1 MVDTCEVSRQPP
13 SLVAERAVR
22 YLRDAGAPVSSVV
35 LAREVLAVRTSD
47 EAQATRVLGSAFS
60 GDPRLVYEPGGWR
73 PAPGPA
79 PVDGPAAAPLE
90 PDLAF
95 VLVEARREAP
105 RARLTLVSVAV
116 LRRRGDD
123 VVAATGGELARWS
136 PPHALREEIRRMV
149 GGARPVVHAPP
160 GGLAA
165 LEEWLDEP
173 LDDPLPLPLL
183 GRRRTGIA
191 AGHAV
196 ADLAAR
202 LGLSVRVD
210 EDPSGRIE
218 LVAACFD
225 ALRRSGETWGDLLA
239 ACRGDVHAVP
249 WARFAFT
256 PEDVRQVPSGAGTY
270 RFFDADGRLLY
281 VGKSSN
287 LKRRLA
293 TWFRDDTRR
302 TPRARAIVDA
312 VHRFELA
319 PSGSELEALLREA
332 EQIARDAPSDNVQRR
347 VHPSSARAHRLTSI
361 LVLEPAEAPFVL
373 RAWLIRE
380 GRLLDAVPLGPRG
393 GGLARIARIL
403 ETEFFS
409 PREGPRSS
417 QARPVDVELVARW
430 LSEHRDKAVAFDPT
444 HLKTADEVVERLRWF
459 LHRRE
464 LSDPDG
470 SPILPRG

>member
-1 MVDTCEVSRQPP
+1 MSEKPP

-22 YLRDAGAPVSSVV
+22 YLRDAGRPVPSVR
-35 LAREVLAVRTSD
+35 LAQEVLAVRTAD
-47 EAQATRVLGSAFS
+47 EAQATRVLGTAFA

-73 PAPGPA
+73 PGIVPDEPGELASAPG
-79 PVDGPAAAPLE
+79 

-95 VLVEARREAP
+95 VLIEAAREAP
-105 RARLTLVSVAV
+105 RARLALTAVAAA
-116 LRRRGDD
+116 RRRGG
-123 VVAATGGELARWS
+123 VIVAAAGGELARWS
-136 PPHALREEIRRMV
+136 PPHALRDEIRRIV
-149 GGARPVVHAPP
+149 LGARPVVHAPP

-173 LDDPLPLPLL
+173 LEDPLALPLL

-191 AGHAV
+191 GGHAV

-210 EDPSGRIE
+210 DDPAGRVD

-225 ALRRSGETWGDLLA
+225 ALRRPGESWGDLLA

-249 WARFAFT
+249 WGRFAFT
-256 PEDVRQVPSGAGTY
+256 PDDVRSSPASAGTY
-270 RFFDADGRLLY
+270 RFFDADGRLVY
-281 VGKSSN
+281 VGKSKN
-287 LKRRLA
+287 LRRRLTA
-293 TWFRDDTRR
+293 WFRDDASR

-312 VHRFELA
+312 VHRFELQ

-332 EQIARDAPSDNVQRR
+332 AQIARDAPHGNVQRR
-347 VHPSSARAHRLTSI
+347 VHATPGRAQRLTSI
-361 LVLEPAEAPFVL
+361 LVLEPAEPPWVL

-380 GRLLDAVPLGPRG
+380 GQLLDAIPLGPRG
-393 GGLARIARIL
+393 GGLRRIARIL
-403 ETEFFS
+403 EDEFFS
-409 PREGPRSS
+409 PRTGPRSVR
-417 QARPVDVELVARW
+417 ARPVDVELVARW
-430 LSEHRDKAVAFDPT
+430 LADHRDKAVAFDPT
-444 HLKTADEVVERLRWF
+444 HLRTTDEVIARLCWF
-459 LHRRE
+459 LERRD

>member
-1 MVDTCEVSRQPP
+1 MSTQPP

-22 YLRDAGAPVSSVV
+22 YLRDAGGPVPSVT

-47 EAQATRVLGSAFS
+47 EAQATRVLGTAFG

-73 PAPGPA
+73 PAAIPEGAAVAPA
-79 PVDGPAAAPLE
+79 PPE

-95 VLVEARREAP
+95 VLVEAVREAP
-105 RARLTLVSVAV
+105 RAPLALVVVAAA
-116 LRRRGDD
+116 RRRGEE
-123 VVAATGGELARWS
+123 VVAAAGGELARWV
-136 PPHALREEIRRMV
+136 PPHTLRAEIRRILS
-149 GGARPVVHAPP
+149 GARAVVHAPP

-202 LGLSVRVD
+202 LGLAVRVD
-210 EDPSGRIE
+210 DDASGRID
-218 LVAACFD
+218 LVAACYD
-225 ALRRSGETWGDLLA
+225 ALRRPEEAWDDLLA

-249 WARFAFT
+249 WPRFAFT
-256 PEDVRQVPSGAGTY
+256 QDDVRQVPSAAGTY

-293 TWFRDDTRR
+293 AWFRDDARR

-312 VHRFELA
+312 VHRFDLTL
-319 PSGSELEALLREA
+319 SGSELEALLREA
-332 EQIARDAPSDNVQRR
+332 AQIASDTPAANVQRR
-347 VHPSSARAHRLTSI
+347 VHPVSARAQRLTSI
-361 LVLEPAEAPFVL
+361 LVLEPAEAPWVL
-373 RAWLIRE
+373 RAWLIRD
-380 GRLLDAVPLGPRG
+380 GQLLDAVPLGPRG

-403 ETEFFS
+403 ESEFFS
-409 PREGPRSS
+409 PRGGPRSS
-417 QARPVDVELVARW
+417 KARPVDVELVARW
-430 LSEHRDKAVAFDPT
+430 LAENRDKAVAFDPT
-444 HLKTADEVVERLRWF
+444 HLKTTEEVVERLRWF
-459 LHRRE
+459 LDRRE
-464 LSDPDG
+464 LSDGDG

>member
-1 MVDTCEVSRQPP
+1 MSEKPP

-22 YLRDAGAPVSSVV
+22 YLRDVGGPVPSVQ
-35 LAREVLAVRTSD
+35 LAREVLSVRTSD
-47 EAQATRVLGSAFS
+47 EAQATRVLGSAFA

-73 PAPGPA
+73 PGAVPA
-79 PVDGPAAAPLE
+79 EPSEAEVVVD

-95 VLVEARREAP
+95 VLVEAAREAP
-105 RARLTLVSVAV
+105 HARLTLTAVAAA
-116 LRRRGDD
+116 RRRGDTI
-123 VVAATGGELARWS
+123 VAASGGELARWS
-136 PPHALREEIRRMV
+136 PPHTLREEIRRIV
-149 GGARPVVHAPP
+149 LGARPVLNAPP

-173 LDDPLPLPLL
+173 LEEPLPLPLL

-191 AGHAV
+191 SGHTV

-202 LGLSVRVD
+202 LGLSVRV
-210 EDPSGRIE
+210 EDDPAGRVD

-225 ALRRSGETWGDLLA
+225 ALRRPGESWDELLT

-256 PEDVRQVPSGAGTY
+256 PDDVRSAPSSAGTY
-270 RFFDADGRLLY
+270 RFFDADGRLVY
-281 VGKSSN
+281 VGKSKN
-287 LKRRLA
+287 LRRRLTA
-293 TWFRDDTRR
+293 WFRDDASR

-312 VHRFELA
+312 VHRFELQ

-332 EQIARDAPSDNVQRR
+332 AQIARDAPHGNVQRR
-347 VHPSSARAHRLTSI
+347 VHQTPGRAQRLTSI
-361 LVLEPAEAPFVL
+361 LVLEPAEAPWVL

-380 GRLLDAVPLGPRG
+380 GQLLEAIPLGPRG
-393 GGLARIARIL
+393 GGLRRIARIL
-403 ETEFFS
+403 EDEFFS
-409 PREGPRSS
+409 PRTGPRSFR
-417 QARPVDVELVARW
+417 ARPVDVELVARW
-430 LSEHRDKAVAFDPT
+430 LADHRDKAVAFDPT
-444 HLKTADEVVERLRWF
+444 HLRTTDEVVARLRWF
-459 LHRRE
+459 LERRD